1 MPPFFGVFK
10 MEQRSAEWFEA
21 RKGRITGSIV
31 GAVLGLSPWM
41 SKDDVVRS
49 MVRSAL
55 GAESEFTGNV
65 ATEYGQRNE
74 EGAIFDFELKTGLS
88 VQQCGFFPYGE
99 RYGAS
104 PDGLID
110 DDAILEVK
118 CPFGLRD
125 KEQPEFKT
133 ADEQPH
139 YKAQMMFE
147 MLCTGRSKAY
157 FYQWAPAGDYLEVV
171 QFDPLWIEQNMPTLD
186 AFYEDYLKE
195 LKAPEKHLAPLIVS
209 LESRAA
215 ADAYKAAKAHMELA
229 EKNLEAAK
237 ARLIEIA
244 NGNKS
249 NISGLLVYPVQREG
263 AISYAKVVKD
273 HLPGV
278 DLEKYRGKPTSYWT
292 VK

>member
-1 MPPFFGVFK
+1 
-10 MEQRSAEWFEA
+10 MEQRSAEWFQA

-41 SKDDVVRS
+41 NKDDVMRS
-49 MVRSAL
+49 MVRSAI

-88 VQQCGFFPYGE
+88 VQQCGFYAYGE

-125 KEQPEFKT
+125 KDQPEFKT

-147 MLCTGRSKAY
+147 MLCTGRTKAY
-157 FYQWAPAGDYLEVV
+157 FYQWAPAGDYLELV
-171 QFDPLWIEQNMPTLD
+171 QFDPLWIEQSMPALD
-186 AFYEDYLKE
+186 AFYEEYLKE
-195 LKAPEKHLAPLIVS
+195 LKAPDKHLAPLIVS

-215 ADAYKAAKAHMELA
+215 AEAYKAAKAHIELA

-237 ARLIEIA
+237 NRLIEIA

-273 HLPGV
+273 HLSGV
-278 DLEKYRGKPTSYWT
+278 DLEPYRGKPTSYWT

>member
-1 MPPFFGVFK
+1 
-10 MEQRSAEWFEA
+10 MEQRSAEWFQA

-41 SKDDVVRS
+41 NKDDVMRS
-49 MVRSAL
+49 MVRSAI

-65 ATEYGQRNE
+65 ATDYGQRNE

-88 VQQCGFFPYGE
+88 VQQCGFYAYGE

-147 MLCTGRSKAY
+147 MLCTGRTKAY
-157 FYQWAPAGDYLEVV
+157 FYQWAPAGDYLEIV
-171 QFDPLWIEQNMPTLD
+171 QFDPLWIEQNMPALD
-186 AFYEDYLKE
+186 AFYEEYLKE
-195 LKAPEKHLAPLIVS
+195 IKAPDKHLAPLIVS

-215 ADAYKAAKAHMELA
+215 VEAYKAAKAHMELA

-237 ARLIEIA
+237 NRLIEIA

-273 HLPGV
+273 HLAGF
-278 DLEKYRGKPTSYWT
+278 DLEPYRGKSSLYWQIR
-292 VK
+292 

>member
-1 MPPFFGVFK
+1 MQQLS
-10 MEQRSAEWFEA
+10 EEWFNA
-21 RKGRITGSIV
+21 RKGKITGSRV
-31 GAVLGLSPWM
+31 GAILGLSPFS
-41 SKDDVVRS
+41 SKDGVMRA
-49 MVRSAL
+49 MVRDHFGL
-55 GAESEFTGNV
+55 ENEFKSNP

-110 DDAILEVK
+110 EDAILEVK

-133 ADEQPH
+133 SEEQPH

-171 QFDPLWIEQNMPTLD
+171 QFDPLWIEQSMPALD
-186 AFYEDYLKE
+186 AFYEEYLKE
-195 LKAPEKHLAPLIVS
+195 LKAPDKHLAPLIVS
-209 LESRAA
+209 IESRAA
-215 ADAYKAAKAHMELA
+215 AEAYKAAKAHMELA

-237 ARLIEIA
+237 NRLIEIA
-244 NGNKS
+244 NGSKS

-263 AISYAKVVKD
+263 AISYAKVVRD
-273 HLPGV
+273 HLAGV
-278 DLEKYRGKPTSYWT
+278 DLESYRGKPTSYWT

>member
-1 MPPFFGVFK
+1 MPPFLWRFK
-10 MEQRSAEWFEA
+10 MEQRSAEWFQA

-41 SKDDVVRS
+41 NKDDVMRS

-55 GAESEFTGNV
+55 GAESEFSGNP

-88 VQQCGFFPYGE
+88 VQQCGFYAYGE

-125 KEQPEFKT
+125 KDQPDFKT

-147 MLCTGRSKAY
+147 MLCTGRTKAY
-157 FYQWAPAGDYLEVV
+157 FYQWAPAGDYLELV
-171 QFDPLWIEQNMPTLD
+171 QFDPLWIEQNMPALD
-186 AFYEDYLKE
+186 AFYEEYLKE
-195 LKAPEKHLAPLIVS
+195 LKAPDKHLAPLIVS

-215 ADAYKAAKAHMELA
+215 AEAYKAAKAHIELA

-237 ARLIEIA
+237 NRLIEIA

-273 HLPGV
+273 HLSGV
-278 DLEKYRGKPTSYWT
+278 DLEPYRGKPTSYWT

>member
-1 MPPFFGVFK
+1 MPPFFGVLK
-10 MEQRSAEWFEA
+10 MEQRTAEWFQA

-41 SKDDVVRS
+41 SKDDVMRS

-88 VQQCGFFPYGE
+88 VQQCGFYAYGE

-110 DDAILEVK
+110 EDAILEVK

-139 YKAQMMFE
+139 YKSQMMFE

-157 FYQWAPAGDYLEVV
+157 FYQWAPAGDYLEIV
-171 QFDPLWIEQNMPTLD
+171 QFDPLWIEQNMPALD
-186 AFYEDYLKE
+186 AFYDEYQKE
-195 LKAPEKHLAPLIVS
+195 LKAPDKHLAPLIVS
-209 LESRAA
+209 LESRSAA
-215 ADAYKAAKAHMELA
+215 EAYKAAKAHMELA

-237 ARLIEIA
+237 NRLIEIA
-244 NGNKS
+244 NGSKS

-273 HLPGV
+273 HLSGV
-278 DLEKYRGKPTSYWT
+278 DLEPYRGKPTSYWT

>member
-1 MPPFFGVFK
+1 
-10 MEQRSAEWFEA
+10 MEQLSKEWFEA
-21 RKGRITGSIV
+21 RKGRVTGGVV
-31 GAVLGLSPWM
+31 GGVLGLSPWM
-41 SKDDVVRS
+41 KPDDVLRS
-49 MVRSAL
+49 MVRASV
-55 GAESEFTGNV
+55 GAESEFNGNI
-65 ATEYGQRNE
+65 ATEYDQRNE

-88 VQQCGFFPYGE
+88 VEKCGFFPYGDKF
-99 RYGAS
+99 GAS
-104 PDGLID
+104 PDGLVG

-157 FYQWAPAGDYLEVV
+157 FYQWCPAGDYLEVV
-171 QFDPLWIEQNMPTLD
+171 QFDPLWIEQNMPTID
-186 AFYEDYLKE
+186 AFYTTYLAE
-195 LKAPEKHLAPLIVS
+195 LKSPEKHLAPLVATVEAKS
-209 LESRAA
+209 A

-229 EKNLEAAK
+229 ESNLEAAK
-237 ARLIEIA
+237 ARLIDIA
-244 NGNKS
+244 GGAKS
-249 NISGLLVYPVQREG
+249 NISGLLVYPVKHEG

-273 HLPGV
+273 HLSGV
-278 DLEKYRGKPTSYWT
+278 DLEPYRGKSVEYWT

>member
-1 MPPFFGVFK
+1 MQQLSK
-10 MEQRSAEWFEA
+10 EWFEA
-21 RKGRITGSIV
+21 RKGRVTGSVV

-41 SKDDVVRS
+41 KKDDVMRS

-55 GAESEFTGNV
+55 GAESEFNVNV

-74 EGAIFDFELKTGLS
+74 EGAVFDFELKTGLS
-88 VQQCGFFPYGE
+88 VEKCGFFQYGE
-99 RYGAS
+99 KFGAS
-104 PDGLID
+104 PDGLVG

-147 MLCTGRSKAY
+147 MLCSGRTKAY
-157 FYQWAPAGDYLEVV
+157 FYQWCPAGDYLETID
-171 QFDPLWIEQNMPTLD
+171 FDPLWIEQNMPALD
-186 AFYEDYLKE
+186 YFYSEYLAE
-195 LKAPEKHLAPLIVS
+195 LKAPEKHLSPLVATVEAKS
-209 LESRAA
+209 A

-229 EKNLEAAK
+229 ESNLEAAK

-244 NGNKS
+244 NGSKS
-249 NISGLLVYPVQREG
+249 NISGLLVYPVKREG
-263 AISYAKVVKD
+263 SISYAKVVKD
-273 HLPGV
+273 HLAGV
-278 DLEKYRGKPTSYWT
+278 DLEPYRGKSVEYWS

>member
-1 MPPFFGVFK
+1 

-21 RKGRITGSIV
+21 RKNRITGSIV

-41 SKDDVVRS
+41 SKDDVMRS
-49 MVRSAL
+49 MVRAAL

-65 ATEYGQRNE
+65 ATSWGQQNE
-74 EGAIFDFELKTGLS
+74 DGAIYDFELKTGLS
-88 VQQCGFFPYGE
+88 VEKCGFYTYGE

-104 PDGLID
+104 PDGLIN

-133 ADEQPH
+133 AAEQPH
-139 YKAQMMFE
+139 YLAQMMFE

-157 FYQWAPAGDYLEVV
+157 FYQWCPSGDCLEVID
-171 QFDPLWIEQNMPTLD
+171 FDPSWIEKHMPALD
-186 AFYEDYLKE
+186 AFYDAFLAEIKQPD
-195 LKAPEKHLAPLIVS
+195 KHLAPLVVS
-209 LESRAA
+209 VQAKAA
-215 ADAYKAAKAHMELA
+215 AEAYKAAKLHMELA
-229 EKNLEAAK
+229 ENNLEAAK

-244 NGNKS
+244 DGQKS

-273 HLPGV
+273 HLAGI
-278 DLEKYRGKPTSYWT
+278 DLEPYRGKPTSYWT

>member
-1 MPPFFGVFK
+1 
-10 MEQRSAEWFEA
+10 MEQRSKEWFEA
-21 RKGRITGSIV
+21 RKKRVTGSIV

-41 SKDDVVRS
+41 SKDDVMRS

-55 GAESEFTGNV
+55 DAESEFTGNF

-88 VQQCGFFPYGE
+88 VQQCGFYTYGE

-104 PDGLID
+104 PDGLIG

-147 MLCTGRSKAY
+147 MLCTGRNKAY
-157 FYQWAPAGDYLEVV
+157 FYQWSPAADYLEVV
-171 QFDPLWIEQNMPTLD
+171 DFDPTWIEKHMPALD
-186 AFYEDYLKE
+186 AFYDEFLSE
-195 LKAPEKHLAPLIVS
+195 LKQPEKHIAPLIVS
-209 LESRAA
+209 VESRAA
-215 ADAYKAAKAHMELA
+215 AEAYKAAKAHMELA

-237 ARLIEIA
+237 TRLIEIA
-244 NGNKS
+244 NGAKS

-263 AISYAKVVKD
+263 SISYAKVVKD
-273 HLPGV
+273 HLAGV
-278 DLEKYRGKPTSYWT
+278 DLEPYRGKPTSYWT
-292 VK
+292 IK